1 MGIRFGMIAIFVNDL
16 QKTVEFYRDV
26 IGLEAKEFDESY
38 VKFNHDS
45 IRFVVFERTVVPKY
59 LGIIP
64 AYPDGLNG
72 TFELAIDLP
81 HFEDVDREFNR
92 VVKAGARP
100 VAEPNDMPWGQ
111 RSATIV
117 DPDGNLIEFGSF
129 NRGNKM

>member
-26 IGLEAKEFDESY
+26 IGLEAKEIDESY
-38 VKFNHDS
+38 VEFNHDG
-45 IRFVVFERTVVPKY
+45 IRFIVFERTVVPKY

-72 TFELAIDLP
+72 TFEL
-81 HFEDVDREFNR
+81 
-92 VVKAGARP
+92 ARP